1 MPKNI
6 ELGILGEKIAS
17 DYLVSKNYKIIT
29 KNFRKTFGEIDIVA
43 KSKNNTL
50 TFFEVKTIKENGFDF
65 LPEDQMTSSKI
76 KKLKKICEYFALK
89 NKNLINEKQGWQIDL
104 IAIILKKSG
113 EKEIKHYENIS

>member
-1 MPKNI
+1 MTKNI

-50 TFFEVKTIKENGFDF
+50 TFFEVKTIEENDLGF
-65 LPEDQMTSSKI
+65 LPEDQMTFSKI

-104 IAIILKKSG
+104 ITIILKKSG

>member
-50 TFFEVKTIKENGFDF
+50 TFFEVKTIEENGLGF
-65 LPEDQMTSSKI
+65 LPEDQMTFLKI

-104 IAIILKKSG
+104 ITIILKKSG

>member
-50 TFFEVKTIKENGFDF
+50 TFFEVKTIEENNLGFS
-65 LPEDQMTSSKI
+65 PEDQMTFSKI

-104 IAIILKKSG
+104 ITIILKKSG
-113 EKEIKHYENIS
+113 EKEIKHYENI

>member
-50 TFFEVKTIKENGFDF
+50 IFFEVKTIEENDLGF
-65 LPEDQMTSSKI
+65 LPEDQMTFSKI

-104 IAIILKKSG
+104 ITIILKKSG

>member
-17 DYLVSKNYKIIT
+17 DYLISKNYKIIT

-50 TFFEVKTIKENGFDF
+50 TFFEVKTIEENDLGF
-65 LPEDQMTSSKI
+65 LPEDQMTFSKI

-104 IAIILKKSG
+104 ITIILKKSG

>member
-50 TFFEVKTIKENGFDF
+50 TFFEVKTIEENNLGF
-65 LPEDQMTSSKI
+65 LPEDQMTFSKI

-104 IAIILKKSG
+104 ITIILKKSG

>member
-1 MPKNI
+1 MSKNI

-50 TFFEVKTIKENGFDF
+50 TFFEVKTIEENDLGF
-65 LPEDQMTSSKI
+65 LPEDQMTFSKI

-104 IAIILKKSG
+104 ITIILKKSG

>member
-50 TFFEVKTIKENGFDF
+50 TFFEVKTIEENDLGF
-65 LPEDQMTSSKI
+65 LPEDQMTFSKI

-104 IAIILKKSG
+104 ITIILKKSG

>member
-17 DYLVSKNYKIIT
+17 DYLVSKNYKIIA

-50 TFFEVKTIKENGFDF
+50 TFFEVKTIEENDLGF
-65 LPEDQMTSSKI
+65 LPEDQMTFSKI

-104 IAIILKKSG
+104 ITIILKKSG

>member
-17 DYLVSKNYKIIT
+17 DYLISKNYKIIT

-50 TFFEVKTIKENGFDF
+50 IFFEVKTIEENDLDF
-65 LPEDQMTSSKI
+65 LPEDQMTFSKI

-104 IAIILKKSG
+104 ITIILKKSG

>member
-17 DYLVSKNYKIIT
+17 DYLVSKNYKIII

-50 TFFEVKTIKENGFDF
+50 IFFEVKTIEENDFGF
-65 LPEDQMTSSKI
+65 LPEDQMTFSKI

-104 IAIILKKSG
+104 ITIILKKSG

>member
-50 TFFEVKTIKENGFDF
+50 IFFEVKTIEENDLGF
-65 LPEDQMTSSKI
+65 LPEDQMTFSKI

-104 IAIILKKSG
+104 ITIILKESG
-113 EKEIKHYENIS
+113 EEEIRHYENIS